1 MVIKKLRRMVASVVM
16 VAAVLAVNPIA
27 ANAEWKQDSKGWW
40 YANGSS
46 WYKGWNQIDGNW
58 YFFDKSGYMAHD
70 RYVDNC
76 YLNSDG
82 HWNGVPQEFSVKYPS
97 SCTKSV
103 NEAGET
109 VYYLDNKSKKAFMNS
124 ETVSMYGLS
133 IENFNKNFIDV
144 MKKELGI
151 DKVNV
156 SQQVINGKTVSV
168 LDCELKNNG
177 ITGVIHE
184 VIFYNNNK
192 AYIFT
197 LCEFNEISSANMDS
211 FNEMLKTVN
220 Y

>member
-1 MVIKKLRRMVASVVM
+1 MVVKKFKKVVASVVM

-40 YANGSS
+40 YSNGSS
-46 WYKGWNQIDGNW
+46 CYRGWNQIDGNW

-97 SCTKSV
+97 NWTKSV

-109 VYYLDNKSKKAFMNS
+109 VYCLDSKRTVMNS
-124 ETVSMYGLS
+124 ETVGMYGLS
-133 IENFNKNFIDV
+133 IENFNKGFIDV
-144 MKKELGI
+144 MKKKLGI

-177 ITGVIHE
+177 ITVVMHE

-192 AYIFT
+192 AYVFT
-197 LCEFNEISSANMDS
+197 LCGANEISSVNLDS